1 MNTLDSLLPELR
13 SALPASLRG
22 VYLDGY
28 VARRRTLMEL
38 LLDEAMLGS
47 YVQPGMTQ
55 AMPIPR
61 LDYSKPPPG
70 YTADGQWWSHPP
82 DEPSKVVFL
91 GGYVDARNVARVAP
105 DDGALAAAWAH
116 YKTHNDPPGYSVGLV
131 MKGQGATARGDFV
144 VDCGVSQ
151 VAAVPAYKG
160 KEQRAGAYQEA
171 RTVAWAAY
179 DRIDPEAR
187 MSTFVDAATAYATAK
202 TKATKGHC
210 DWLVWLAAGKWHAA
224 RRSLDSLESAAA
236 ADKFTTV
243 DGHGRLFKGSAA
255 SAALQLKNMRAGF

>member
-28 VARRRTLMEL
+28 VARRRAPMEML
-38 LLDEAMLGS
+38 LNEAVPS
-47 YVQPGMTQ
+47 RHVQAGMTQ

-70 YTADGQWWSHPP
+70 YTADGQ
-82 DEPSKVVFL
+82 
-91 GGYVDARNVARVAP
+91 
-105 DDGALAAAWAH
+105 
-116 YKTHNDPPGYSVGLV
+116 
-131 MKGQGATARGDFV
+131 
-144 VDCGVSQ
+144 C
-151 VAAVPAYKG
+151 
-160 KEQRAGAYQEA
+160 

-179 DRIDPEAR
+179 DRLVPKTR
-187 MSTFVDAATAYATAK
+187 MSTFDDAATAYATAK

>member
-1 MNTLDSLLPELR
+1 MQGNDIE
-13 SALPASLRG
+13 
-22 VYLDGY
+22 
-28 VARRRTLMEL
+28 
-38 LLDEAMLGS
+38 
-47 YVQPGMTQ
+47 
-55 AMPIPR
+55 R

-131 MKGQGATARGDFV
+131 MKGQGATAQGDFV
-144 VDCGVSQ
+144 VDCGASQ

-179 DRIDPEAR
+179 DRLVPEAS
-187 MSTFVDAATAYATAK
+187 MSTFDDAATAYATAR
-202 TKATKGHC
+202 TKAPKGHGG
-210 DWLVWLAAGKWHAA
+210 WLVWLAAGKWQAA